1 MFKKILVPA
10 ALVLLFALYSCGG
23 GGGSSVTAVS
33 LDAEETS
40 LLPGGRTTLTATVEG
55 SLPDTD
61 PYWDKVDFSFRD
73 NQSGGYLDVINHNLD
88 GNLQARAV
96 YVAGSQPGVD
106 VVEVSFSSGAKATV
120 SITVGY
126 GVNSIQLEQYGSDV
140 LATAYDSLGFPVPDA
155 TLDFFITAG
164 TISSSATTNQNGVA
178 QVAFSLPEG
187 VNTARVTASS
197 GTVSATLD
205 VVRTSTRSSRSF
217 TVQDDQSQ
225 NVCSLNLEQQGGSV
239 LAEMKDCSGRPV
251 SGALLVFEF
260 EGGSLEKQKMLTD
273 EQGRAVQEFSLDA
286 DALEPAAVVSGPGVS
301 ARLPI
306 EK

>member
-1 MFKKILVPA
+1 MLRKILVPA
-10 ALVLLFALYSCGG
+10 VLLLLSALYSCGG
-23 GGGSSVTAVS
+23 GSSSVTAVS
-33 LDAEETS
+33 LEAEETS

-61 PYWDKVDFSFRD
+61 PYWDKVKFSFRD
-73 NQSGGYLDVINHNLD
+73 NQSGAYLDVINHNLD
-88 GNLQARAV
+88 GKLQARAV

-126 GVNSIQLEQYGSDV
+126 GVSSIQMEQYGSDV

-155 TLDFFITAG
+155 VLDFFITAG

-178 QVAFSLPEG
+178 QVPFTLPEG

-205 VVRTSTRSSRSF
+205 VVRTSSRSSRSF
-217 TVQDDQSQ
+217 AVQKDKSQ
-225 NVCSLNLEQQGGSV
+225 KICSLNLEQQGSAL
-239 LAEMKDCSGRPV
+239 LAEVRDCSDRPV
-251 SGALLVFEF
+251 HRALLVFEL
-260 EGGSLEKQKMLTD
+260 EGGSLPEQAMLTD
-273 EQGRAVQEFSLDA
+273 DQGRAVQEFSLDA
-286 DALEPAAVVSGPGVS
+286 QAAEPRVMVRGAGVS
-301 ARLPI
+301 AELPL
-306 EK
+306 E